1 MRLIETPRRKV
12 DRPRRA
18 GLFVP
23 KAPSSPFPLLI
34 TATIT
39 PPADVPFLVRSD
51 PLVRL
56 EDYRLALRF
65 YLAVPDSAVDRIVF
79 VDNSASDLS
88 ALQQVVGEAAGAK
101 DVELISYP
109 GFDYP
114 VEQGRS
120 VGETLLIAD
129 ALVRSRIMSAL
140 GADELFWKVTGRL
153 LVRNVS
159 RLVASTPQSCDLYAD
174 FRRYR
179 RRWVDTRAFA
189 VTPAAFRRLFLP
201 RIDLLRQD
209 LLPAGFLAP
218 EERLFADLLAERR
231 RERICPRLRVEPL
244 IEGSS
249 GFGENYRRPKRRI
262 ESSVRAVTRRLLP
275 FLWI

>member
-1 MRLIETPRRKV
+1 M
-12 DRPRRA
+12 
-18 GLFVP
+18 FVP
-23 KAPSSPFPLLI
+23 KGPASPFALLV

-56 EDYRLALRF
+56 EEYRRALRF
-65 YLAVPDSAVDRIVF
+65 YLSVPDRTVDRIVF
-79 VDNSASDLS
+79 VDNSDSDVS
-88 ALQQVVGEAAGAK
+88 SLQQVVVEAAGAK

-109 GFDYP
+109 GLDYP

-120 VGETLLIAD
+120 VGETRLIAD
-129 ALVRSRIMSAL
+129 ALGRSRIMSAL
-140 GADELFWKVTGRL
+140 AEDEVFWKVTGRL
-153 LVRNVS
+153 RVRNIS
-159 RLVASTPQSCDLYAD
+159 RLVASTPTDCDLYAD

-179 RRWVDTRAFA
+179 RPWVDTRVFA

-209 LLPAGFLAP
+209 LLPPGFLAP
-218 EERLFADLLAERR
+218 EERLFTDLLAERE

-244 IEGSS
+244 VEGSS
-249 GFGENYRRPKRRI
+249 GFGENYQRPKRRI